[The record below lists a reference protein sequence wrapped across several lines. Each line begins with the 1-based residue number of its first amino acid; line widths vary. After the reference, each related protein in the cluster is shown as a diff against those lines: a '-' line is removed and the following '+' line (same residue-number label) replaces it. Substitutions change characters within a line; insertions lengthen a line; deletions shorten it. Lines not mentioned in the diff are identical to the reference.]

1 MAAILLLQ
9 WLFIQL
15 LLPLLQPVFCI
26 VPVAGPTTASDVD
39 VSKAVLMILY
49 IYFLLL
55 LLLCLRPLLTGDVII
70 TRVFCLLR
78 IVLLRQLLLWRLCH
92 IELFLLLQLSAS
104 AC

>member
-15 LLPLLQPVFCI
+15 LLPPVQLVFCM
-26 VPVAGPTTASDVD
+26 VPVAGSTTASDVA

-55 LLLCLRPLLTGDVII
+55 LLLCLRPLLTGDVDIA
-70 TRVFCLLR
+70 RVFCLLR

-104 AC
+104 AG